1 MKLEAIAKG
10 GYGGGQILE
19 PRSNEE
25 LLEMHEQGSVGGRHM
40 VAHTKAHMHYNV
52 LLWIMGLSLLCE

>member
-1 MKLEAIAKG
+1 MKLEGLAKR

-19 PRSNEE
+19 SGSNEKC
-25 LLEMHEQGSVGGRHM
+25 LKMHKQGSICDGNM

-52 LLWIMGLSLLCE
+52 LL